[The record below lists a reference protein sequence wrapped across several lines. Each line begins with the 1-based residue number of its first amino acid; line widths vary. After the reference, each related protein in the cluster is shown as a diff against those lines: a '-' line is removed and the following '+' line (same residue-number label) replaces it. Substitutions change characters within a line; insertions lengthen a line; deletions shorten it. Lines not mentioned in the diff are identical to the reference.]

1 MNNNQFQELFGSQWP
16 PDQHGGHSSASTM
29 LHQGQLPQGMQLKR
43 EHPEVPGPM
52 HQMGLDA
59 SGSVADSTSPPPG
72 SSDAMFGSSI
82 SGMFMDKK
90 AANSIRAQIEI
101 IPCKV
106 CGDKSSGVHYG
117 VITCEG
123 CKGFFRRSQSTVV
136 NYQCPRNKACVVD
149 RVNRNRC
156 QYCRLQKCLKLGMSR
171 DAVKFGRMSKK
182 QREKVEDE
190 VRYHRAQ
197 MRAQTDAAPDSVYDA
212 QQQTPSSSDQFHGH
226 YNGYPGYGSPIPS
239 YNYNNPGPPLTT
251 NINLQPQAPHQYDIS
266 ADYVDSTTYDFIG
279 HDEQQKN
286 IRATTSTV
294 TATTSTTTMRQSTIN
309 EISRPRI
316 QEFDRYDE
324 RIQSP
329 ASISSGVINIKQEI
343 KPETSMGVDN
353 LVASYVD
360 STTFLHSPTNI
371 QNSPMDIQNTVL
383 VSGQSSVALTN
394 DELSPDDLTS
404 SSGHGRLMDP
414 LNMNMSG
421 MGMVNPNAVSNRRH
435 PGSSSS
441 SEDLPSEGDIS
452 KVLVKSLAE
461 AHSNTNP
468 KLEFIHE
475 MFRKPPDV
483 PKLLFYNSMTYEE
496 MWLDCAAKLT
506 SMIQNIIEFAKLIP
520 GFMKLSQDDQILLLK
535 SGSFELAII
544 RLSRLI
550 DINREQVLYGDV
562 VLPIR
567 DCVNTRDPRDM
578 SLVVGIFDAA
588 KNIARLKLTE
598 TELALY
604 QSLVLLWPER
614 HGVRG
619 NPEIQCLFNMSM
631 AAMRHEVETNHAPLK
646 GDVTV
651 LDTLLAKIPNFREL
665 SLMHLEALCRFKTA
679 HPHHQFPALYKELF
693 SLDNVLDYTHG

>member
-1 MNNNQFQELFGSQWP
+1 MNNSQFHELFGSQWP

-29 LHQGQLPQGMQLKR
+29 LHQAQSPLPQGMRLKR
-43 EHPEVPGPM
+43 EPHTDVQGVM
-52 HQMGLDA
+52 HNQMGMDIT

-72 SSDAMFGSSI
+72 SSEGMFGSSI

-226 YNGYPGYGSPIPS
+226 YNGYPGYRSPLSS
-239 YNYNNPGPPLTT
+239 YGYGGNAGPALTSNM
-251 NINLQPQAPHQYDIS
+251 NIQPQAPQQQPYDVS
-266 ADYVDSTTYDFIG
+266 ADYVDSTTAYEPKQTGGFLDADFIG
-279 HDEQQKN
+279 H
-286 IRATTSTV
+286 A
-294 TATTSTTTMRQSTIN
+294 
-309 EISRPRI
+309 
-316 QEFDRYDE
+316 
-324 RIQSP
+324 
-329 ASISSGVINIKQEI
+329 
-343 KPETSMGVDN
+343 
-353 LVASYVD
+353 
-360 STTFLHSPTNI
+360 
-371 QNSPMDIQNTVL
+371 
-383 VSGQSSVALTN
+383 
-394 DELSPDDLTS
+394 
-404 SSGHGRLMDP
+404 
-414 LNMNMSG
+414 
-421 MGMVNPNAVSNRRH
+421 
-435 PGSSSS
+435 
-441 SEDLPSEGDIS
+441 EGDIS

-461 AHSNTNP
+461 AHANTNP
-468 KLEFIHE
+468 KLEYVHE

-483 PKLLFYNSMTYEE
+483 SKLLFYNSMTYEE
-496 MWLDCAAKLT
+496 MWLDCADKLT
-506 SMIQNIIEFAKLIP
+506 GMIQNIIEFAKLIP

-535 SGSFELAII
+535 SGSFELAIV

-550 DINREQVLYGDV
+550 DVNREQVLYGDV

-567 DCVNTRDPRDM
+567 ECVHARDPRDVT
-578 SLVVGIFDAA
+578 LVVGIFDAA
-588 KNIARLKLTE
+588 KTIERLKLTE

-631 AAMRHEVETNHAPLK
+631 AAMRHEIESNHAPLK

-651 LDTLLAKIPNFREL
+651 LDTLLAKIPTFREL
-665 SLMHLEALCRFKTA
+665 SLMHLEALCRFKAA
-679 HPHHQFPALYKELF
+679 HPHHVFPALYKELF
-693 SLDNVLDYTHG
+693 SLDSVLDYTHG